1 MATLELPYEKVYD
14 LLHKCCTSISPDVLY
29 LMKRAA
35 AKETNP
41 EAKTFLETMLKNVE
55 LAGQMDKPVC
65 QSPGFPS
72 VWIRWGEAMQPNLT
86 NLMGNI
92 TQSVIEATKAGYIR
106 PSIVHPLT
114 RHNPGD
120 SSGRGV
126 PNYELR
132 YEKDLPYCEII
143 VSAKGCGAELPNV
156 AKILTPATLGK
167 NYKGLKQLVL
177 DTICGPTDSWVLAA
191 IPARR
196 SQSAL
201 AWADKWTWLQSSLVK
216 PFRPATGSITTL
228 IRSLM
233 NLNRN
238 SSQTSTSSRT
248 VPLVSAAIQPL
259 WR

>member
-143 VSAKGCGAELPNV
+143 VSAKGCGAELPQRCQDPDPGHLGQELQGSQ
-156 AKILTPATLGK
+156 AARARHDLRLQRIHGGARLSLPA
-167 NYKGLKQLVL
+167 V
-177 DTICGPTDSWVLAA
+177 
-191 IPARR
+191 
-196 SQSAL
+196 
-201 AWADKWTWLQSSLVK
+201 
-216 PFRPATGSITTL
+216 
-228 IRSLM
+228 
-233 NLNRN
+233 LNRHWPG
-238 SSQTSTSSRT
+238 RT
-248 VPLVSAAIQPL
+248 NGRGGQALS
-259 WR
+259 

>member
-156 AKILTPATLGK
+156 AKILLGQELQGSQAARARHDLRLQRIHGCARLSLPA
-167 NYKGLKQLVL
+167 V
-177 DTICGPTDSWVLAA
+177 
-191 IPARR
+191 
-196 SQSAL
+196 
-201 AWADKWTWLQSSLVK
+201 
-216 PFRPATGSITTL
+216 
-228 IRSLM
+228 
-233 NLNRN
+233 LNRHWPG
-238 SSQTSTSSRT
+238 RT
-248 VPLVSAAIQPL
+248 NGRGGQALS
-259 WR
+259 

>member
-143 VSAKGCGAELPNV
+143 VSAKGCGERPPRRPSYGSYSEYHRNRCDCLRWLSDHQKSVSDGSLDDCRPGAV
-156 AKILTPATLGK
+156 
-167 NYKGLKQLVL
+167 VL
-177 DTICGPTDSWVLAA
+177 
-191 IPARR
+191 RR
-196 SQSAL
+196 TA
-201 AWADKWTWLQSSLVK
+201 
-216 PFRPATGSITTL
+216 
-228 IRSLM
+228 
-233 NLNRN
+233 
-238 SSQTSTSSRT
+238 
-248 VPLVSAAIQPL
+248 
-259 WR
+259 

>member
-92 TQSVIEATKAGYIR
+92 NDCC
-106 PSIVHPLT
+106 L
-114 RHNPGD
+114 RH
-120 SSGRGV
+120 
-126 PNYELR
+126 
-132 YEKDLPYCEII
+132 C
-143 VSAKGCGAELPNV
+143 
-156 AKILTPATLGK
+156 
-167 NYKGLKQLVL
+167 
-177 DTICGPTDSWVLAA
+177 CGPLLRPRTRFRLM
-191 IPARR
+191 
-196 SQSAL
+196 QYG
-201 AWADKWTWLQSSLVK
+201 LQN
-216 PFRPATGSITTL
+216 G
-228 IRSLM
+228 
-233 NLNRN
+233 
-238 SSQTSTSSRT
+238 
-248 VPLVSAAIQPL
+248 
-259 WR
+259 WY

>member
-92 TQSVIEATKAGYIR
+92 TQSVIEPENRGIYTQ
-106 PSIVHPLT
+106 S
-114 RHNPGD
+114 D
-120 SSGRGV
+120 S
-126 PNYELR
+126 P
-132 YEKDLPYCEII
+132 K
-143 VSAKGCGAELPNV
+143 K
-156 AKILTPATLGK
+156 
-167 NYKGLKQLVL
+167 
-177 DTICGPTDSWVLAA
+177 
-191 IPARR
+191 
-196 SQSAL
+196 
-201 AWADKWTWLQSSLVK
+201 
-216 PFRPATGSITTL
+216 
-228 IRSLM
+228 
-233 NLNRN
+233 
-238 SSQTSTSSRT
+238 SSRNIWSLA
-248 VPLVSAAIQPL
+248 VVSVDQ
-259 WR
+259 RY

>member
-156 AKILTPATLGK
+156 GDLADAILP
-167 NYKGLKQLVL
+167 
-177 DTICGPTDSWVLAA
+177 
-191 IPARR
+191 IPAL
-196 SQSAL
+196 SARL
-201 AWADKWTWLQSSLVK
+201 RDHQ
-216 PFRPATGSITTL
+216 
-228 IRSLM
+228 
-233 NLNRN
+233 
-238 SSQTSTSSRT
+238 
-248 VPLVSAAIQPL
+248 
-259 WR
+259 

>member
-92 TQSVIEATKAGYIR
+92 
-106 PSIVHPLT
+106 PSRSLK
-114 RHNPGD
+114 
-120 SSGRGV
+120 
-126 PNYELR
+126 LQ
-132 YEKDLPYCEII
+132 K
-143 VSAKGCGAELPNV
+143 
-156 AKILTPATLGK
+156 PATS
-167 NYKGLKQLVL
+167 VL
-177 DTICGPTDSWVLAA
+177 PL
-191 IPARR
+191 
-196 SQSAL
+196 
-201 AWADKWTWLQSSLVK
+201 
-216 PFRPATGSITTL
+216 F
-228 IRSLM
+228 IR
-233 NLNRN
+233 
-238 SSQTSTSSRT
+238 
-248 VPLVSAAIQPL
+248 
-259 WR
+259 

>member
-120 SSGRGV
+120 SSGIPLFLFCPCVYQNVRAFFFI
-126 PNYELR
+126 PQEN
-132 YEKDLPYCEII
+132 LPFC
-143 VSAKGCGAELPNV
+143 CGNLSSIFPSLEP
-156 AKILTPATLGK
+156 
-167 NYKGLKQLVL
+167 
-177 DTICGPTDSWVLAA
+177 
-191 IPARR
+191 
-196 SQSAL
+196 QS
-201 AWADKWTWLQSSLVK
+201 
-216 PFRPATGSITTL
+216 
-228 IRSLM
+228 
-233 NLNRN
+233 
-238 SSQTSTSSRT
+238 
-248 VPLVSAAIQPL
+248 
-259 WR
+259 